1 FLYRQMKDA
10 YGDFGV
16 NDEDTFY
23 KIVNRVSDGYIRTE
37 ADELQYNL
45 HIMLRY
51 DLERALVA
59 GDLIVEDLEAAW
71 NDRFEADFGYQ
82 VDRASHGV
90 LQDVHWSEALFGYFP
105 TYSLGNVYAGC
116 LYEKMTEDVPNLES
130 DLEKGDLSRATSWLK
145 DALQLHGSRY
155 PARELMSR
163 ACGKEPS
170 VGPLVSY
177 IKRKFSDI
185 YDL

>member
-1 FLYRQMKDA
+1 MC
-10 YGDFGV
+10 
-16 NDEDTFY
+16 
-23 KIVNRVSDGYIRTE
+23 IR
-37 ADELQYNL
+37 
-45 HIMLRY
+45 
-51 DLERALVA
+51 
-59 GDLIVEDLEAAW
+59 
-71 NDRFEADFGYQ
+71 
-82 VDRASHGV
+82 DRASHGV

-145 DALQLHGSRY
+145 DALQQHGSRY

-170 VGPLVSY
+170 VGPLVNY

>member
-1 FLYRQMKDA
+1 MKDA

-16 NDEDTFY
+16 SDEDTFY
-23 KIVNRVSDGYIRTE
+23 KNVNRVSDGYIRTE

-71 NDRFEADFGYQ
+71 NDRFEADFGYK

-145 DALQLHGSRY
+145 DALQQHGSRY

-170 VGPLVSY
+170 VGPLVNY